1 MDIGK
6 PKNGNIIEFS
16 ARLGRESMPIGAKHP
31 HKANKSKLWVTKKPR
46 PITRYF
52 DLFGPCKG
60 DMTEVMDLGLQLA
73 REALD
78 KGDREYAERILAR
91 LKKIPMEYERER
103 LFKRLKSMG

>member
-6 PKNGNIIEFS
+6 PKNQNIIEFS
-16 ARLGRESMPIGAKHP
+16 ARLARECMPQGAKHP
-31 HKANKSKLWVTKKPR
+31 HRANKSKLWVTKKPR

-78 KGDREYAERILAR
+78 KGDREFAEKILSR
-91 LKKIPMEYERER
+91 LKKIPMEYEREK
-103 LFKRLKSMG
+103 LFKQLRRMG